1 MFYASNLSDPS
12 TIYHV
17 AMYIGEGE
25 MLEAYDSRTPVRITP
40 ARLDEEYWAAER
52 FLTQ

>member
-1 MFYASNLSDPS
+1 MQNLSDPS

-25 MLEAYDSRTPVRITP
+25 TVEAFDAGTPATTTP
-40 ARLDEEYWAAER
+40 ARFSGEYWGEER
-52 FLTQ
+52 F